1 MSWSH
6 TLGAYLRTRPTSP
19 PSTMTSLLW
28 DTVIINVTE
37 VDLMVV
43 ILQERREGKSSGW
56 SETVGGPTGER
67 TDISGDCED
76 RDFIFECEN
85 EMLTRLARGIN
96 NIGIE
101 SGACDWA
108 MPKDTWSNVTFPPEV
123 GPVIILI
130 ITTHTWNGGEL
141 KRSPCISVVTVINK
155 YSQQSLTGADQWQR
169 RAAGGDCLG
178 FDSGVESPPHYHWP
192 WRHNQ
197 SCIMSQIWQIYL
209 CKNIKRLG

>member
-130 ITTHTWNGGEL
+130 IATHTCDWLIGVFLALKWGGVKKITL
-141 KRSPCISVVTVINK
+141 YLSGNSDQWIFSTVTHRSRSVTEASSWWRLSGVWFRCRIA
-155 YSQQSLTGADQWQR
+155 SSLSLTMA
-169 RAAGGDCLG
+169 
-178 FDSGVESPPHYHWP
+178 P
-192 WRHNQ
+192 
-197 SCIMSQIWQIYL
+197 
-209 CKNIKRLG
+209 